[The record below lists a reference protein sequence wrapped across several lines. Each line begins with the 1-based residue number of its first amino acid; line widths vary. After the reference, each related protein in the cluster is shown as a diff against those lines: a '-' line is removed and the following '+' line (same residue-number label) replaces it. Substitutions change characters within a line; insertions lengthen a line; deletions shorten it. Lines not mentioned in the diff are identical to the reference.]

1 MKVAQALANLTRAAK
16 KMKENN
22 MKASMTNT
30 RAQSDV
36 VGKYSYSSCDISS
49 YHYDLLSYRFLQ
61 AALSFDFTTIWYSS
75 LSN

>member
-1 MKVAQALANLTRAAK
+1 MKVAEALANLTRAAK

-36 VGKYSYSSCDISS
+36 VGKY
-49 YHYDLLSYRFLQ
+49 
-61 AALSFDFTTIWYSS
+61 
-75 LSN
+75 